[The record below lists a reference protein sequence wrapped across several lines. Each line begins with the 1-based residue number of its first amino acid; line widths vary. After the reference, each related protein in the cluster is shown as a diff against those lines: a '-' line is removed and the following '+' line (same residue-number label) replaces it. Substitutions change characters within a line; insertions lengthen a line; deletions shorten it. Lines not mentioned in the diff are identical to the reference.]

1 MENLK
6 ISVCSETGICS
17 IIRNS
22 TSKIDLMP
30 TEAQTIREAVGD
42 KNAVRAVIAECDA
55 AFAESLTDAELEK
68 LIKAL

>member
-17 IIRNS
+17 IIRDS

-30 TEAQTIREAVGD
+30 TEAQAIREAVGD
-42 KNAVRAVIAECDA
+42 KDAVRAVIAECDA
-55 AFAESLTDAELEK
+55 TFAESLTDAELEK
-68 LIKAL
+68 LIKAI